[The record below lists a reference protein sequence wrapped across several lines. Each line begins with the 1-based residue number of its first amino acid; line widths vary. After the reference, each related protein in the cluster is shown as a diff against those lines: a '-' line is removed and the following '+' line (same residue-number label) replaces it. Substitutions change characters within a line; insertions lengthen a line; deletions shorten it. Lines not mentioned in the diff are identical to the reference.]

1 MLCICVPYLPV
12 KLRSSVKFFLSLL
25 PSLVFLYYLTNAALL
40 NIAPESVEA
49 AAWTI
54 VDTQSGQII
63 AEHNSHVQRAP
74 ASLTKMMVA
83 YIALKEIKAGKLK
96 KKKSLLQL
104 LWLVLCSGMNHK
116 CILKLVNK
124 FQLISYWQV

>member
-12 KLRSSVKFFLSLL
+12 KLRSSVKFFYLFL